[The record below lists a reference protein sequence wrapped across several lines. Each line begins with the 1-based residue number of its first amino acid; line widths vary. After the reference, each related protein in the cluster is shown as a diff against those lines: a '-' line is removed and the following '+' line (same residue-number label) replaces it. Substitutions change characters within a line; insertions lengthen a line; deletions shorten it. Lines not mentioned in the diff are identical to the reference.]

1 MPEMATSCGHEFT
14 VLKRVDKVNDRVD
27 RTGLRRMT
35 DSVILTG
42 NRCSGTHHGGC
53 RALCQSIWKEAW
65 LVHVSPGEST
75 GDRLARFDEPRRGQS
90 TKGGYDKMAHLERT
104 CGSVLAYG
112 ELHFRCQQTELKKA
126 SSFLSFW
133 DARRYWRYRR
143 YWRSGNVAFGE
154 VIRAPSARSAGLSPD
169 LAARPGHALSARI
182 LCTRSIHCRQRLSR
196 NHFVG

>member
-14 VLKRVDKVNDRVD
+14 ALKRVDKVNDLVD

-35 DSVILTG
+35 DSVVLTG
-42 NRCSGTHHGGC
+42 NRRSETHHGGC

-65 LVHVSPGEST
+65 LVHVPPGEAT
-75 GDRLARFDEPRRGQS
+75 GDRLARSAEPRRGQS
-90 TKGGYDKMAHLERT
+90 MKGGYDKIAHLERT

-126 SSFLSFW
+126 SPFLPSW
-133 DARRYWRYRR
+133 DARRCWRD
-143 YWRSGNVAFGE
+143 WRSGNVAFGE
-154 VIRAPSARSAGLSPD
+154 VNRAPSARSAGPSPD
-169 LAARPGHALSARI
+169 LAARPGHARSARI